1 MEAQAQ
7 IAEERRVDALHRYAR
22 PPQQQQQQQQ
32 QQQVSGLL
40 GSFKQ
45 AAVARR
51 DVEMHAET
59 RERASSSGGTRSLPP
74 GAVTL
79 PAHRFPAGMAPL
91 FHSTPPPLTSPPPQQ
106 QLGPSGT
113 WVPVAPQQSQALV
126 DQPSLSRPGTAGR
139 HSAGQGGGWAITQ
152 LPNTGP
158 VYVPTAEQAE
168 VMRQSLRQSLP
179 GSLRRTTSGPLTAML
194 EQEQQQQQQQQG
206 RPRSKS
212 KQFVSMSGRQI
223 AFA

>member
-1 MEAQAQ
+1 
-7 IAEERRVDALHRYAR
+7 
-22 PPQQQQQQQQ
+22 
-32 QQQVSGLL
+32 
-40 GSFKQ
+40 
-45 AAVARR
+45 
-51 DVEMHAET
+51 
-59 RERASSSGGTRSLPP
+59 
-74 GAVTL
+74 
-79 PAHRFPAGMAPL
+79 
-91 FHSTPPPLTSPPPQQ
+91 
-106 QLGPSGT
+106 
-113 WVPVAPQQSQALV
+113 
-126 DQPSLSRPGTAGR
+126 
-139 HSAGQGGGWAITQ
+139 
-152 LPNTGP
+152 